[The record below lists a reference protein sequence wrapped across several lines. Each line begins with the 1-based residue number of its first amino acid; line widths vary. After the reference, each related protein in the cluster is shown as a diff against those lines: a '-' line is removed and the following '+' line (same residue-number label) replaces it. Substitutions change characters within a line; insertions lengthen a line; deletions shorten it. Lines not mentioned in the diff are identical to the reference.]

1 MDNGQPSI
9 LIIEDSKDD
18 REMYAQFL
26 SMKGYASSAAANGK
40 EGLDK
45 AIALSPDLILMD
57 LRLPGID
64 GWELVNRLKADERT
78 RHCAVVIVTGLTWL
92 QPKTL
97 ECDAWLTKPC
107 RLDRLEEELT
117 RILETRAYCRR

>member
-1 MDNGQPSI
+1 MDNCQTSI

-45 AIALSPDLILMD
+45 ALELSPDVILMD

-64 GWELVNRLKADERT
+64 GWELVQRLKADERT

-92 QPKTL
+92 QPKAL

-107 RLDRLEEELT
+107 RLERLEEELT
-117 RILETRAYCRR
+117 RILENRAYCRS